1 MRQREE
7 RQLEEKDVERPHQI
21 ADGGEHER
29 QRAQP
34 PAVDRSTECKDR
46 NRYRDLMR
54 QRHGTKVYRN
64 RRRESSDRHNHHPPG
79 IIFYLV
85 GHFFF

>member
-7 RQLEEKDVERPHQI
+7 RQLEDKDVERPHQI
-21 ADGGEHER
+21 ADSGEQER
-29 QRAQP
+29 QCAP
-34 PAVDRSTECKDR
+34 PLTVDRRTEGKDR
-46 NRYRDLMR
+46 DRYGDLVR
-54 QRHGTKVYRN
+54 QRHMTKVYRN
-64 RRRESSDRHNHHPPG
+64 RHRESSDRHNHHQPG